1 MFEQVMGL
9 HVPTGTSLEIYTII
23 KIRDKIFNGPNKI
36 CENQPL
42 KNSKCWYCLFVD
54 FNKFYWA

>member
-42 KNSKCWYCLFVD
+42 KNSKCWYCLF
-54 FNKFYWA
+54 